1 MRHAKLEGRHIGRRL
16 IDIGCVAALGD
27 HNRWD
32 TLTEL
37 AKAHRVSRATISQ
50 LLKQAKDA
58 AALPL

>member
-1 MRHAKLEGRHIGRRL
+1 MRRAKLEGGHIGRRL
-16 IDIGCVAALGD
+16 IDIDRVRALGD
-27 HNRWD
+27 RNRWD